1 MTIENEPQKDR
12 FWLYV
17 GCVTA
22 ALVITL
28 VLVKLNEDE
37 KFAPIKEQ
45 LKEEEALMNIRV
57 LN

>member
-1 MTIENEPQKDR
+1 MTIEEPKKDR

-17 GCVTA
+17 GCLTS

-28 VLVKLNEDE
+28 LLVKMNEDE
-37 KFAPIKEQ
+37 KFSPIKEQ

>member
-1 MTIENEPQKDR
+1 MINEEPTKDR

-28 VLVKLNEDE
+28 VLVKFNEDE